1 MNYLEVVKAPLV
13 TEKLDTMREEHRV
26 YAFEVDRRANKHD
39 IRTAVEKLFSVHVE
53 DVRTSVV
60 RGKTKRVGMA
70 QGQQP
75 NWKKA
80 LVKLREGDKIEIFEG
95 GA

>member
-13 TEKLDTMREEHRV
+13 TEKLDTMREAQRV
-26 YAFEVDRRANKHD
+26 YAFEVDRRATKHD

-53 DVRTSVV
+53 DVRTAVV

-80 LVKLREGDKIEIFEG
+80 LVQLREGDKIEIFEG